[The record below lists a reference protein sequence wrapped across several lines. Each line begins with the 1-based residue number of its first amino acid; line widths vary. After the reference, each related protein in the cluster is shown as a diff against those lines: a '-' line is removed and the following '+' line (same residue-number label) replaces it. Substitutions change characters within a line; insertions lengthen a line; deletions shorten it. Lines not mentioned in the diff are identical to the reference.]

1 MSRSRGF
8 ALIEVLLAIVI
19 LTIGLLGLTG
29 TTVLVTRM
37 IGRGERAAEATTFA
51 THRLE
56 RLRSSGGPGGSGCS
70 THASGA
76 DTLYRGAVATAI
88 ASWTWT
94 SLPNQTWKVSLSVTY
109 TTAPGNTRTE
119 TLVTEV
125 SCLP

>member
-37 IGRGERAAEATTFA
+37 IGRGQRAAEAATFA

-70 THASGA
+70 THAGGA
-76 DTLYRGAVATAI
+76 DTLYRGTVATAI

-94 SLPNQTWKVSLSVTY
+94 GLPNQTWQVSLSVTY
-109 TTAPGNTRTE
+109 MTAPGHTRTE
-119 TLVTEV
+119 TMVTEV